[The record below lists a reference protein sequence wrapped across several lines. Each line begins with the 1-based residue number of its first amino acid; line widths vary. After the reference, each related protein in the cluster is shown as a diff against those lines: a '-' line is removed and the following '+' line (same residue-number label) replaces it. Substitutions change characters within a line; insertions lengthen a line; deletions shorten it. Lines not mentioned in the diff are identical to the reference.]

1 LRDYKRAK
9 IIGEKSFGK
18 GSVQEAVDLKEG
30 AGLHVTVAKWILPG
44 GDWINSKGIDPEI
57 KVENQIK
64 EGNTPTRSDDK
75 QLDKALEILLK

>member
-1 LRDYKRAK
+1 
-9 IIGEKSFGK
+9 
-18 GSVQEAVDLKEG
+18 
-30 AGLHVTVAKWILPG
+30 LPN

-57 KVENQIK
+57 KVENQVK